1 MSITHIVKQGECLS
15 LIARRYGFSDY
26 QKVYEHPD
34 NSELRK
40 KRLDPNVLFPGDEV
54 VIPEL
59 AGKAVTLSTGRV
71 TRFTAKLPKRY
82 LRLMLEGEDGQPLA
96 GKPFTLTVEDKVIEG
111 TTDGEGAVDEQLPLQ
126 ASDAELECEGLSW
139 NLQLGHLN
147 PLRDVPEND
156 ISGAEARLLNL
167 GYAFEPTGRMS
178 TPFRSALRAF
188 QHQHGLDAHGNL
200 DAATLDK
207 LEDRHGS

>member
-1 MSITHIVKQGECLS
+1 MPTIHIVKQGECLS

-26 QKVYEHPD
+26 KKVYEHPD
-34 NSELRK
+34 NAALRK
-40 KRLDPNVLFPGDEV
+40 KRPDPDVLFPGDEV

-59 AGKAVTLSTGRV
+59 AGKAERLSTGRV
-71 TRFTAKLPKRY
+71 SRFTAKRPKRY
-82 LRLMLEGEDGQPLA
+82 LRLVLEGEDGQPLG
-96 GKPFTLTVEDKVIEG
+96 GKPFTLTVDGEVIEG
-111 TTDGEGAVDEQLPLQ
+111 TTDGEGAIDEQLPLQ
-126 ASDAELECEGLSW
+126 ASHAELECEGLSW
-139 NLQLGHLN
+139 SLQLGHLN

-188 QHQHGLDAHGNL
+188 QHQHGVEAHGNL

-207 LEDRHGS
+207 LKERHGS